1 MIGVNI
7 FFYYS
12 LDSLHLNILRLASTF
27 QNTEQKLACL
37 NEITH
42 NKKMKQKDDAN
53 FPEMIALFF
62 YATMAT
68 VLQNFSTPYC
78 CQLFHTNT

>member
-12 LDSLHLNILRLASTF
+12 LDSIHLNIGRLASTF
-27 QNTEQKLACL
+27 QKTEQKLARL

-42 NKKMKQKDDAN
+42 NKKMKQEDDAN

-62 YATMAT
+62 YAAMAT

>member
-1 MIGVNI
+1 MIEVNI

-12 LDSLHLNILRLASTF
+12 LDSIHLNILRLASTF
-27 QNTEQKLACL
+27 QNTEQKLARL

-68 VLQNFSTPYC
+68 VLQKFSTPCC